1 MGLIRQKHFS
11 AGYSRLYGGPP
22 LASVAIT
29 VYEPAVVAVIEAVV
43 APVLQR
49 YDVPPLAVKTTLPP
63 EQNVVVVAAVIV
75 AVGNALT
82 VTDVAAL
89 AADVQPFASVTCTVG
104 EDVVETVIED
114 VVAPVLQR
122 YDVPAL
128 DVKTTLPPEQN
139 VVVVAAVIVG
149 VVGKALT
156 VTDVAALA
164 ADFKTEKLRFTPK
177 VISLTCVVVRTFQTR
192 DS

>member
-1 MGLIRQKHFS
+1 MVLEAVATQKLVPTTE
-11 AGYSRLYGGPP
+11 A
-22 LASVAIT
+22 
-29 VYEPAVVAVIEAVV
+29 VYVPAVETVIAADV
-43 APVLQR
+43 APVFQK
-49 YDVPPLAVKTTLPP
+49 YAEPPLAVKTTLLP
-63 EQNVVVVAAVIV
+63 EHIFVVVEVIV

-104 EDVVETVIED
+104 EDVVETVIEA

-139 VVVVAAVIVG
+139 VVVVAAVIVA
-149 VVGKALT
+149 VLLQILALKVG
-156 VTDVAALA
+156 
-164 ADFKTEKLRFTPK
+164 
-177 VISLTCVVVRTFQTR
+177 CVRL
-192 DS
+192 